1 MTDPSTR
8 NAPEP
13 LQFDKVVASGAPADD
28 AQATPAPTCSSCG
41 QPIKT
46 YYYHVDGETVCAA
59 CKQTAELAGAAQ
71 SSGGAFLRSA
81 IFGLGAAV
89 AGAAIYYGVIALLN
103 LEIGIVAILIG
114 YMVGAAIRK
123 GARGGGGRRYQILAV
138 GLTYFS
144 VGLAYSPLAFKGFAE
159 GRTNAVARADSTVG
173 APAASPVTAKR
184 IGAGVILLALGAT
197 FLFIFVLPVMA
208 VIGSGASGIISVII
222 IGVGLRQAWR
232 MTAGHTVTITGPYK
246 VGGSSEPAPAPAT

>member
-1 MTDPSTR
+1 MTDPNTR
-8 NAPEP
+8 PAPEP
-13 LQFDKVVASGAPADD
+13 LQFDRAIESGAPAGE
-28 AQATPAPTCSSCG
+28 QSRPALTCAGCG
-41 QPIKT
+41 QPIET
-46 YYYHVDGETVCAA
+46 YYYHLGGATLCAN
-59 CKQTAELAGAAQ
+59 CKQSVEQTLAKQHAGDVFPRA
-71 SSGGAFLRSA
+71 A

-138 GLTYFS
+138 ALTYFS
-144 VGLAYSPLAFKGFAE
+144 VGLAYSPLVFKGL
-159 GRTNAVARADSTVG
+159 
-173 APAASPVTAKR
+173 AA
-184 IGAGVILLALGAT
+184 GHGGVSVVALGAT
-197 FLFIFVLPVMA
+197 FLLIFVLPVMA
-208 VIGSGASGIISVII
+208 VIGSGASGILSVII

-246 VGGSSEPAPAPAT
+246 VGGSALSPTT